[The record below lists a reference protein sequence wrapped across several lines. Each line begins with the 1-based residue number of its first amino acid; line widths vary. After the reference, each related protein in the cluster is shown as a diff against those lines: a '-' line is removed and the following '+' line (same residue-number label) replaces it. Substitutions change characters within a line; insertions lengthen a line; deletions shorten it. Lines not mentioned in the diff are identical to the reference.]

1 MASAATLRAKSRG
14 YLKQAQACRDDLFA
28 EELRE
33 LARRLSHD
41 ADRLDGRGG
50 SAARQVEP

>member
-14 YLKQAQACRDDLFA
+14 YLKQAQACRDELFA

-33 LARRLSHD
+33 LARRLSND

-50 SAARQVEP
+50 RVEVVP